1 MEISVKA
8 GASFRDMGVSFE
20 DAFKYIVAAVVRD
33 SPEMLPALLRLAG
46 VSDAQVDAIERRL
59 QYAIGRFASRI
70 RVARVTLTDLDGP
83 NDATDFLCRLKV
95 TLKKD
100 GVVIVGDTDVSV
112 EAAVANVADRCAR
125 SIARLLD
132 RQRN

>member
-1 MEISVKA
+1 MEIQITDRNISLTDVQTEY
-8 GASFRDMGVSFE
+8 V
-20 DAFKYIVAAVVRD
+20 
-33 SPEMLPALLRLAG
+33 
-46 VSDAQVDAIERRL
+46 ERRL
-59 QYAIGRFASRI
+59 QYSLGRFGSRI

-83 NDATDFLCRLKV
+83 NDGTDVLCRLKV

-100 GVVIVGDTDVSV
+100 GDVIVGDTDVSV

-132 RQRN
+132 RQREQSGVSTPDIGGA

>member
-1 MEISVKA
+1 MTDFELVDSREGCRINGCAKHAMVASLKNQSMEIQITDRNISLTA
-8 GASFRDMGVSFE
+8 
-20 DAFKYIVAAVVRD
+20 
-33 SPEMLPALLRLAG
+33 
-46 VSDAQVDAIERRL
+46 AQVEAIERRL

>member
-1 MEISVKA
+1 MTDFELVDSREGCRITGCAKYAADASLKSQSMEIQITD
-8 GASFRDMGVSFE
+8 RNVSLT
-20 DAFKYIVAAVVRD
+20 AAQI
-33 SPEMLPALLRLAG
+33 E
-46 VSDAQVDAIERRL
+46 AIERRL
-59 QYAIGRFASRI
+59 QYAIGRFAPRI
-70 RVARVTLTDLDGP
+70 RIARVTLTDLDGP
-83 NDATDFLCRLKV
+83 NDATDILCRLKV

-100 GVVIVGDTDVSV
+100 GDVIVGDTDVSV